1 VKASDVIAK
10 FLLERTPLVFGVQ
23 GGAAVHL
30 FDSCERLGPKPIYC
44 HHEQAAGFAAV
55 AFARLCGFGACI
67 VTTGPA
73 ATNAI
78 TPLLG
83 AWQDSIPCVFI
94 SGQQRASQTSYGK
107 SVRQVG
113 SQEAPIL
120 HVVRPICK
128 RGYLVQRPEE
138 LREVL
143 WASYLKATDHRP
155 GPVWI
160 DICVDVQWADLP
172 AFTPS

>member
-1 VKASDVIAK
+1 MSH
-10 FLLERTPLVFGVQ
+10 VFGVQ

-30 FDSCERLGPKPIYC
+30 FDSCERVGPKPMYC

-55 AFARLCGFGACI
+55 AYAKIHGYGACV

-73 ATNAI
+73 STNAL

-83 AWQDSIPCVFI
+83 AWQDSIPCMFI
-94 SGQQRASQTSYGK
+94 SGQQRRGLTSYGTEH
-107 SVRQVG
+107 RQVG

-120 HVVRPICK
+120 DIVRPIVK
-128 RGYLVQRPEE
+128 AGYFLDDPEK
-138 LREVL
+138 LRDTLFAAYFE
-143 WASYLKATDHRP
+143 SRFERP

-160 DICVDVQWADLP
+160 DIPVDVQW
-172 AFTPS
+172 TEI